1 MQFAEYGRFPSCLS
15 ILCWGG
21 RLMCDMLDM
30 SNYRALSACVID
42 TPDSFVLFL
51 FINIE
56 TYLCLFLP
64 LLMEY
69 CLMIPRLC
77 LSNTFHRIR
86 IDIFLLCLF
95 CTNYA
100 LLLCTAA
107 VCDSYTIFLSSVIH
121 ADDFTD
127 NAAINA
133 LGIELLPHSFK
144 AREVLRSIS
153 SQPQKRKEREGE

>member
-1 MQFAEYGRFPSCLS
+1 
-15 ILCWGG
+15 
-21 RLMCDMLDM
+21 MCDMLDM

-51 FINIE
+51 FTNIE

-64 LLMEY
+64 LSMEY

-86 IDIFLLCLF
+86 IDIFLLCPF

-107 VCDSYTIFLSSVIH
+107 VCGSYTIVLSSVIH

-127 NAAINA
+127 NATINA

-144 AREVLRSIS
+144 AREVLCSSIS
-153 SQPQKRKEREGE
+153 SQPPKKEEKERTS